1 MKERLLF
8 LSKFYVTLVAFFLVA
23 KPLFMLYNGAVG
35 RCCSVADV
43 AAVLWHGLP
52 LDLATAG
59 YLTALPL
66 LATLVGTW
74 VRLPWVRP
82 VYLAYSA
89 VISLFLSLIFVGDA
103 CLYEFWDFKLD
114 ATIFNYIDSPR
125 GVAASVSVGYLVAGF
140 SVVLLVAAGLFLA
153 LRACS
158 PFFMP
163 RVRRRV
169 AGTLFLLL
177 AGGFLFLGIRGG
189 TGRST
194 ANVGMVYF
202 STDQFLNHSAV
213 NPAFSLF
220 YSMQK
225 AEDFSSECNFFP
237 EAKRAEIF
245 SSLGY
250 GLTGAP
256 ADTLLAVRRPNVLVV
271 IMEGMGAPFVGCL
284 GGRPGTTP
292 HIDRLA
298 REGVLF
304 TRCYAN
310 SFRTDRGTVCTLSGY
325 PSFPTTSVMKLPG
338 KSRTLPSIARTL
350 RGAGYATEFL
360 YGGDINFTNMQSYFL
375 STGYERTH
383 GDTEFTAEERRTHGW
398 GVTDRITFDRL
409 FDMLTRRTD
418 PRPWHV
424 GFLTLASHEPWKVPY
439 NRIPDDERANAMAY
453 LDDCIGRFTERLR
466 RTPLWDNTLIVL
478 IPDHGI
484 PYPDTLAESNPE
496 RWHIPMV
503 WTGGAVKGPRVV
515 SKICNQTD
523 LPATLLAQMGLPHAE
538 FRFSRNVTSS
548 TYRYPFAFHT
558 WGTGFGFIDDTGHT
572 TFDLTAGRTLSDSP
586 SPSPLRLERGKAL
599 LQTCYDDLGAR

>member
-8 LSKFYVTLVAFFLVA
+8 LLKFYTTLVAFFLVA

-35 RCCSVADV
+35 RACSVADV
-43 AAVLWHGLP
+43 IAVLWHGLP

-66 LATLVGTW
+66 LATIVGTW

-82 VYLAYSA
+82 VYLLYSA
-89 VISLFLSLIFVGDA
+89 VISLLLSLIFVGDA

-125 GVAASVSVGYLVAGF
+125 GVASSVSVGYLLVAF
-140 SVVLLVAAGLFLA
+140 SVVLLAAAGLFLA
-153 LRACS
+153 LRACG
-158 PFFMP
+158 PYFLP
-163 RVRRRV
+163 RVRCRV
-169 AGTLFLLL
+169 TGTLLLL
-177 AGGFLFLGIRGG
+177 LTGGFLFLGIRGG

-220 YSMQK
+220 SSMQK
-225 AEDFSSECNFFP
+225 ADDFASECDFFP
-237 EAKRAEIF
+237 EDKRAKIF
-245 SSLGY
+245 TSLGY
-250 GLTGAP
+250 GATGVP

-271 IMEGMGAPFVGCL
+271 IMEGMGAPFVSCL

-292 HIDRLA
+292 NIDRLA

-310 SFRTDRGTVCTLSGY
+310 SFRTDRGTVCALSGY

-350 RGAGYATEFL
+350 LREGYATEFL
-360 YGGDINFTNMQSYFL
+360 YGGDINFTNMQSYFF

-383 GDTEFTAEERRTHGW
+383 GDTEFTAEERSTHGW

-409 FDMLTRRTD
+409 FDILTHRTD

-439 NRIPDDERANAMAY
+439 DRIPDDERANSMAY

-466 RTPLWDNTLIVL
+466 RTSIWDSTLIVL

-503 WTGGAVKGPRVV
+503 WTGGAVKEPRVIT
-515 SKICNQTD
+515 KICNQTD
-523 LPATLLAQMGLPHAE
+523 LPATLLGQMGLPHAD
-538 FRFSRNVTSS
+538 FRFSRDVTGRD
-548 TYRYPFAFHT
+548 YRYPFAFHT
-558 WGTGFGFIDDTGHT
+558 WGTGFGFIDDTGFT
-572 TFDLTAGRTLSDSP
+572 TFDLTSGRTLSDSP
-586 SPSPLRLERGKAL
+586 APSPARLERGKAL